1 MFCQLRGVTPQELHW
16 QNSLTKLTLLT
27 FDMFWAIKQAVDT
40 VSSQTCSFWEQ
51 ISPVHT
57 IHDWDG
63 LSESEITVD
72 FWEVCFIC
80 FFLGGGKKIKSWS
93 FLAADWFLQGILAH
107 IHRAVKRIP
116 LWGCPNFNPGCP
128 SRCNGRSYGPWK
140 ISAAF
145 GVLLIFLGR
154 VNPPQNGWPWEKH
167 SENV

>member
-27 FDMFWAIKQAVDT
+27 FDIFWAIKQAVDT

-51 ISPVHT
+51 ISPVRT

-72 FWEVCFIC
+72 FWEVCFITE
-80 FFLGGGKKIKSWS
+80 LSGGFPDG
-93 FLAADWFLQGILAH
+93 G
-107 IHRAVKRIP
+107 R
-116 LWGCPNFNPGCP
+116 PNFKPGCP

-154 VNPPQNGWPWEKH
+154 VNPPQNSWPWEKH
-167 SENV
+167 SETYNCLGRAVTFFESS